1 MASEAELE
9 AIRRRKYEEMA
20 QVQAGSGAEEEKRQE
35 IEEAKRSIIGICG
48 TAGESANWIS
58 AEWKAKEHAKRCPV

>member
-20 QVQAGSGAEEEKRQE
+20 QVQAGAGAEEE
-35 IEEAKRSIIGICG
+35 IGR
-48 TAGESANWIS
+48 A
-58 AEWKAKEHAKRCPV
+58 HV